1 MARRKKTMMASRKSG
16 PGFSRYIKKAVIPAI
31 FIAAAGSFI
40 YFWYF
45 SGWLS
50 IQRIDLYGNRDL
62 PVDSLSVITG
72 KYIGENI
79 LTVQLDSLEKE
90 ILKNPDIAGVAFDR
104 DFPHRLNCYLRER
117 KPVAAV
123 LCGRVLEVDEEGVI
137 LSERI
142 SSGGVDLPLITGVKD
157 LDEEEGRRMLGKA
170 LEALRIFKK
179 YGFSPAEQL
188 SEIHMENEEIIFI
201 WLDVGS
207 MIMVG
212 RENVEER
219 IQKLR
224 SIYHFL
230 EQKGSFPELVD
241 LRFKHQVVVR

>member
-1 MARRKKTMMASRKSG
+1 MAARRKTLMASSRSG
-16 PGFSRYIKKAVIPAI
+16 PGFSRYIRLAALPVLV
-31 FIAAAGSFI
+31 IAAAGSFI

-45 SGWLS
+45 TGCLS
-50 IQRIDLYGNRDL
+50 IQRIDLYGNKGL
-62 PVDSLSVITG
+62 PVDSLSLITER
-72 KYIGENI
+72 YIGENI
-79 LTVQLDSLEKE
+79 LTVQLDQLENE
-90 ILKNPDIAGVAFDR
+90 IMENPDVAGVVFDK
-104 DFPHRLNCYLRER
+104 DYPHRLDCYLRER

-123 LCGRVLEVDEEGVI
+123 LCGRVMEVDEDGVV

-142 SSGGVDLPLITGVKD
+142 SSGGVDLPLITGVED
-157 LDEEEGRRMLGKA
+157 LEGEEGRRALAGA

-179 YGFSPAEQL
+179 YGFSPAKHL

-207 MIMVG
+207 VIRVG
-212 RENVEER
+212 KDNIEER

-230 EQKGSFPELVD
+230 EQKGSFPEMVD